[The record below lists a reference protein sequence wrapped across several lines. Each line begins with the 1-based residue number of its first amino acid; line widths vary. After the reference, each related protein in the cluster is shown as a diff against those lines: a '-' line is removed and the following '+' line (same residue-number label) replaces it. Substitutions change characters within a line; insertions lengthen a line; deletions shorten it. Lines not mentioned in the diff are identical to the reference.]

1 MIHHTIRFTAKPEVT
16 EAEAAAAIQ
25 RMRDASARIPAIK
38 SWTVGRDIGGDFEY
52 AAISV
57 MEDLDGYEEMM
68 NHPAHLEI
76 DRAGLPLIDTF
87 MSFDIVDDP
96 DPEISAKIAAIHE
109 RRYQQQPDIADLVTE
124 INYSG
129 SAGPTANDHD

>member
-25 RMRDASARIPAIK
+25 RMRDASAQIPAIK
-38 SWTVGRDIGGDFEY
+38 SWTFGRDIGGDFEY

-96 DPEISAKIAAIHE
+96 DPEISAKIAAIHQ
-109 RRYQQQPDIADLVTE
+109 RRYQSQPDIAELVTE

-129 SAGPTANDHD
+129 PTANDHD